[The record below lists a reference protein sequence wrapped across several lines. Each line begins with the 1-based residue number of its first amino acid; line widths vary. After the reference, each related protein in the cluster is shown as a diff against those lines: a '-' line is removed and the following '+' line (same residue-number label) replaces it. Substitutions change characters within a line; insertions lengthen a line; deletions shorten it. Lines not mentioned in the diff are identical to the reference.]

1 MNWSDI
7 AGLIGKAAPYV
18 GTALGGPG
26 GGALGS
32 MVAKVLGVE
41 ETPDA
46 VADAIKNNPDALL
59 TLKKFEFENEQQIRD
74 MAFKTL
80 DSELKDKQNARQAH
94 KHNPMP
100 MIICISL
107 TLMVGAGAYGLFQL
121 QIPPENQ
128 NIANLLFGTLLA
140 KWGDSIAYWVGTTR
154 ASADKTNMIK
164 K

>member
-7 AGLIGKAAPYV
+7 SQMVGKAAPLM
-18 GTALGGPG
+18 GTILGGPG
-26 GGALGS
+26 GGAVGS
-32 MVAKVLGVE
+32 MVASVLGVE
-41 ETPDA
+41 NDPKA
-46 VADAIKNNPDALL
+46 VSEAIKNDPDAYVKI
-59 TLKKFEFENEQQIRD
+59 KKFEYDNEQQIRE
-74 MAFKTL
+74 MVFKTL
-80 DSELKDKQNARQAH
+80 DAELKDKQNARDSH

-107 TLMVGAGAYGLFQL
+107 TLMTSAGAYGLFQL

-154 ASADKTNMIK
+154 ASADKTNMIRK
-164 K
+164 